1 MSDRLNGFNMVLAL
15 TESAVNSQFA
25 TIFKDGFI
33 DPSKAVLPQ
42 NVEWDIPD
50 GRGTIKA
57 VLGAPKVSF
66 MPNNNNYQNATF
78 ILSLLSGTFET
89 YTIDTKSN
97 TPTVKLS
104 KKAISNW
111 TVGFVVD
118 LTKMAFG
125 TAARN
130 TAKTGGAIN
139 DKAHTALANY
149 SDNLFDVNALIF
161 DFASANIAAF
171 DPNCTSLPG
180 LTPDDYTSLSNAL
193 TVYFK
198 KERKQPFI
206 IAIHASSKKPAATAT
221 GVAPTLV
228 PTGVSFTTFG
238 NSTKPAQGQ
247 IGSLSTLNYLT
258 TTDSHASLPAV
269 PNGVFT
275 APFVTDN
282 KSSGQLLI
290 SRASFVE
297 NYILKDFGKNLRA
310 KFIPTGPRHFVS
322 KNPSFPGIS
331 YYHDYGT
338 FAPSVTGK
346 GNTIV
351 TTNATLSQDK
361 SEINFTGTI
370 LLKASYAIQFIWR
383 GTWTV
388 WRQISFNGKV
398 SIVPSADSHSINTK
412 CDNFSFTNAVTTRN
426 HKDLGANVD
435 EWFTFGTI
443 ESMID
448 KQLNSITGN
457 MRNWVERILDEGT
470 SEIPNVFI
478 PPTGDNYS
486 MSPLNFN
493 DSGDLVINVNIE
505 TK

>member
-42 NVEWDIPD
+42 NVAWDIPD

-66 MPNNNNYQNATF
+66 MPNNNNDQNATF

-89 YTIDTKSN
+89 YTIDTKTN
-97 TPTVKLS
+97 PPTVKS
-104 KKAISNW
+104 STKDISNW

-130 TAKTGGAIN
+130 AAKTGGAIN
-139 DKAHTALANY
+139 DKAHTALSNY

-161 DFASANIAAF
+161 DFESANIAAF

-180 LTPDDYTSLSNAL
+180 LTPDDQISLSNAL
-193 TVYFK
+193 TLYFK

-297 NYILKDFGKNLRA
+297 NFILKSFGQHLGAQFTTSN
-310 KFIPTGPRHFVS
+310 PRSSVS
-322 KNPSFPGIS
+322 TASFPGVR
-331 YYHDYGT
+331 YHKGGT
-338 FAPSVTGK
+338 FLHPGNVNTTG
-346 GNTIV
+346 TMIV
-351 TTNATLSQDK
+351 TTNAALSA
-361 SEINFTGTI
+361 SGAEIDITGTI
-370 LLKASYAIQFIWR
+370 ATKTAFSITFIWNGR
-383 GTWTV
+383 WTI
-388 WRQISFNGKV
+388 WKNI
-398 SIVPSADSHSINTK
+398 
-412 CDNFSFTNAVTTRN
+412 NFSAKISIDPTSDTHSLKVNFS
-426 HKDLGANVD
+426 G
-435 EWFTFGTI
+435 FTFDSAVVTKNDKNTGADVDNIITFGQI
-443 ESMID
+443 DDMINGVLNNMSKSM
-448 KQLNSITGN
+448 
-457 MRNWVERILDEGT
+457 EGWAK
-470 SEIPNVFI
+470 SVLQANEANIPNIFI